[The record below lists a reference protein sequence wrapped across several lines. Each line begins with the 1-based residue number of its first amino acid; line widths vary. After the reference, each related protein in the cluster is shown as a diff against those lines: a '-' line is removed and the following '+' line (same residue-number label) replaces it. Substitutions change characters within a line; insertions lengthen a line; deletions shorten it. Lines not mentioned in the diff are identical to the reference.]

1 MCDLK
6 IASRNSNE
14 NITIEIKTEK
24 LESLYVNIEFTNDRE
39 KINNCLINDNDKEKM
54 NNCLIN
60 DSELLWRSQ
69 VLKIIRGI

>member
-1 MCDLK
+1 MSCVL
-6 IASRNSNE
+6 IVASRNNDE
-14 NITIEIKTEK
+14 NTTIEIKTEN
-24 LESLYVNIEFTNDRE
+24 LERLYVNIKFT
-39 KINNCLINDNDKEKM
+39 NDKEKT